1 MEKIILNFHAEN
13 LRIWII
19 DKMNAKL
26 VVHDTNVGK
35 LRRIY
40 TSMKVNVNDKVM
52 YAGTT
57 SGDIVKIQLNC
68 SPNEGAAGNGD
79 TSDKVPIML
88 GCFGR
93 YNPKKTV
100 GKDCDKYM
108 NGVRDLEIVYGD
120 RPRLIIGAGDGT
132 VELVEERDAK
142 FKDYPS
148 PTWPQLKAVR
158 IFNFE
163 ICLQSFQVLSTC
175 R

>member
-1 MEKIILNFHAEN
+1 M
-13 LRIWII
+13 WTI
-19 DKMNAKL
+19 DKANAKL
-26 VVHDTNVGK
+26 VVRDTNVGK

-40 TSMKVNVNDKVM
+40 TSMKVNVTDQVM

-57 SGDIVKIQLNC
+57 SGDIVKVQLNC
-68 SPNEGAAGNGD
+68 SADDDGGIDAGN
-79 TSDKVPIML
+79 SDKVPIML

-93 YNPKKTV
+93 HNPKKTV
-100 GKDCDKYM
+100 GKDCEMYM
-108 NGVRDLEIVYGD
+108 SGVRDLEIIYGD

-132 VELVEERDAK
+132 VELVEERNAK

-158 IFNFE
+158 IVTS
-163 ICLQSFQVLSTC
+163 IQD